1 MRRGPLY
8 ACLFSMVLPVAAENT
23 LAEQP
28 SSQQPLDIGSRLE
41 LFVDDYLI
49 ESMEGVRLKLHEPR
63 SAGNVLAF
71 DQLWEGTSSTYV
83 TVFKDNDRFRMYY
96 RGSSHPDSVIRSLL
110 EPGEPL
116 IPKHLE
122 VTCYA
127 ESQDGI
133 TWTKPSLGIFE
144 FQGSDKNNIVWTGIE
159 GTGSTCFTAFKDG
172 NPQVPAKERY
182 KAIAIHHPPGW
193 KYVMGLASPD
203 GLHWQPIQ
211 KKPLISQKDM
221 DSGLD
226 LAFWDGQEQ
235 QYVAYLRD
243 WRPVPKSLPEGMH
256 PIGAAIQ
263 DRIRNLVRSTSPD
276 FLSWS
281 EPEFIDLREA
291 PLEHFYTGAVTPYFR
306 APHIYLAVPKRFLPW
321 RNFFQEALYP
331 GLSDGVFLTS
341 RDGERWDRRFMEAF
355 IRPGREKRDWMN
367 RSNMTAAGVVP
378 TAPDEISLYVV
389 RHYKF
394 PSVHLERM
402 VVRTD
407 GFVSVHAG
415 YFGGE
420 MVTEPLIFQGENLV
434 LNFATSA
441 AGSIRVEI
449 QDANGK
455 TLPGF
460 ALEESPLIWGDEI
473 EHTVRWERS
482 HAKATS
488 DKPLARIAGKPVRLR
503 FVMKDADLYSLR
515 FR

>member
-1 MRRGPLY
+1 MMRT
-8 ACLFSMVLPVAAENT
+8 ALFVFSLLLSVAAASANP
-23 LAEQP
+23 AETTKA
-28 SSQQPLDIGSRLE
+28 LDIGSRLE

-49 ESMEGVRLKLHEPR
+49 ESMDGVSLKLHEPR
-63 SAGNVLAF
+63 SGGKVLSF
-71 DQLWEGTSSTYV
+71 DKPWEGTSSTYV
-83 TVFKDNDRFRMYY
+83 TVFKDDDRFRMYY

-110 EPGEPL
+110 ELEEPL

-133 TWTKPSLGIFE
+133 TWTKPPLGIFE
-144 FQGSDKNNIVWTGIE
+144 FQGSKENNIVWTGVA
-159 GTGSTCFTAFKDG
+159 GTGSTCFTAFKDD
-172 NPQVPAKERY
+172 NPQVPAQEQY
-182 KAIAIHHPPGW
+182 KAIAIHHPQGW
-193 KYVMGLASPD
+193 KYVMGLVSSD
-203 GLHWQPIQ
+203 GLRWQPIQ
-211 KKPLISQKDM
+211 KEPIISQKNM

-226 LAFWDGQEQ
+226 LAFWDGQQQ
-235 QYVAYLRD
+235 QYIAYLRD
-243 WRPVPKSLPEGMH
+243 WRPVPKHLPEGMH

-276 FLSWS
+276 FLNWS
-281 EPEFIDLREA
+281 EPEFIDLGDA
-291 PLEHFYTGAVTPYFR
+291 PLEHFYTGSITPYFR
-306 APHIYLAVPKRFLPW
+306 APHIYVAVPKRFLPW

-394 PSVHLERM
+394 PSIHLERM

-415 YFGGE
+415 YAGGE
-420 MVTEPLIFQGENLV
+420 LLTRPLVFQGDNLSM
-434 LNFATSA
+434 NFATSA
-441 AGSIRVEI
+441 AGSIRLEI
-449 QDANGK
+449 QDVQGNP
-455 TLPGF
+455 LPGF